1 MFQSQNE
8 QCVKYSKSHDLTKR
22 EGGNEILFYFDSSK
36 QNIYFCLLILLYLT
50 MYKLNEIK
58 LK

>member
-1 MFQSQNE
+1 MFQNQNE

-36 QNIYFCLLILLYLT
+36 QNIYFCLLILLY
-50 MYKLNEIK
+50 KLNEIK